1 MKKIGVL
8 FGRESIFP
16 QALIDRI
23 NEKNVEGVTAAAIL
37 IDKVIQGEENE
48 YAVILDRISHHV
60 PFYRAWLK
68 HAALNGAAVVNN
80 PFWSSADEKLVNNE
94 LALKAS
100 IAVPK
105 TVLLPSYEHPPH
117 TAGESFRNL
126 AYPFDWDA
134 IFAYTGFPAYL
145 KPIADGGWRNVHRV
159 TNREELFAQHAA
171 TGQQVMLLQEEIPF
185 EEYYRCYCIG
195 GQHVRIMPYDPR
207 RLHHHRYD
215 ADFKPSEALEQILVK
230 QVTRLNQYLGYDFN
244 TVEMAMHKGIPYAID
259 FFNPAPDADV
269 HVIGEAHFEWIVE
282 TSAQYLIDKALA
294 HKPGAENLTWGS
306 FLREVVQPPAAA
318 PAEKKIPAEKK
329 ASTEKKAPAKK
340 AAAAKPKA
348 PKEKVA
354 KEKAPAKKK
363 SAEGK

>member
-8 FGRESIFP
+8 FGQERVFP

-23 NEKNVEGVTAAAIL
+23 NEKNVRGITAEAVL
-37 IDKVIQGEENE
+37 IDKVIQGEENA
-48 YAVILDRISHHV
+48 YTVILDRISHHV

-80 PFWSSADEKLVNNE
+80 PFWGSADEKLVNNE

-105 TVLLPSYEHPPH
+105 TVMLPSYAHPPH
-117 TAGESFRNL
+117 TGGESFSNL

-134 IFAYTGFPAYL
+134 IFEYTGFPAYL

-159 TNREELFAQHAA
+159 TNREELFAQHAH

-195 GQHVRIMPYDPR
+195 GQHVRIMPYDAR
-207 RLHHHRYD
+207 RLHHHRYE
-215 ADFKPSEALEQILVK
+215 AEYTPGEALEQILVK

-244 TVEMAMHKGIPYAID
+244 TVEIAMHKGIPYAID

-282 TSAQYLIDKALA
+282 TSAQYLIDKAQA
-294 HKPGAENLTWGS
+294 HKKGADNLTWGG
-306 FLREVVQPPAAA
+306 FLQEALQVPAAPKEKKEKA
-318 PAEKKIPAEKK
+318 PAKK
-329 ASTEKKAPAKK
+329 AASKKTSEKQPAEKKAPAKK
-340 AAAAKPKA
+340 ST
-348 PKEKVA
+348 E
-354 KEKAPAKKK
+354 KK
-363 SAEGK
+363 SAEK

>member
-16 QALIDRI
+16 KALIDRI
-23 NEKNVEGVTAAAIL
+23 NEKNVQDVTAEPIL
-37 IDKVIQGEENE
+37 IDKVIQGEENG

-94 LALKAS
+94 LALRAS

-117 TAGESFRNL
+117 TAGESFHNL

-159 TNREELFAQHAA
+159 TNREELFAQHAT

-195 GQHVRIMPYDPR
+195 GQQVRIMPYDPR
-207 RLHHHRYD
+207 RLHHHRYE
-215 ADFKPSEALEQILVK
+215 ADFKPSEALEQILIK

-282 TSAQYLIDKALA
+282 TSAQFLIDKALA
-294 HKPGAENLTWGS
+294 HKPGAENLTWGT
-306 FLREVVQPPAAA
+306 FLQEVIQPTAPAA
-318 PAEKKIPAEKK
+318 PE
-329 ASTEKKAPAKK
+329 EKKAPAKK
-340 AAAAKPKA
+340 AAAAKPRPPREKA
-348 PKEKVA
+348 VKEKAVKEKA
-354 KEKAPAKKK
+354 VKEKAPAKKK
-363 SAEGK
+363 PAEGK